1 MISWPLLE
9 IKLPLDNHDRF
20 QLPNIYIL
28 PDTKLQIYSNLM
40 LLDHDVEETLN
51 QINSTLKMEM
61 GPETAN
67 LVHLLYQVK

>member
-1 MISWPLLE
+1 
-9 IKLPLDNHDRF
+9 
-20 QLPNIYIL
+20 
-28 PDTKLQIYSNLM
+28 M

-61 GPETAN
+61 GAETAN